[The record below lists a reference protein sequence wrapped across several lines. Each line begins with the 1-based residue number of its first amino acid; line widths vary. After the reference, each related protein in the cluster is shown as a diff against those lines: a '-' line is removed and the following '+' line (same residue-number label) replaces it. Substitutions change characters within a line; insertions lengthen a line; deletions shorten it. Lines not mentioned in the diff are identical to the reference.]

1 MTYRE
6 ILFEIADDVARI
18 TLNRPDALNS
28 FTSTMRAEIRHALT
42 RATAEARVIALTGA
56 GRGFCAGQD
65 LGQAKSAADID
76 LERVLRD
83 EYEPILKLIEDSP
96 VPIICAVNGAAAG
109 AGANIALACDL
120 VIAGRS
126 ARFLEAFARIG
137 LMPDAGGTWHLPR
150 KIGLARA
157 LGMCLLAEP
166 VTAEQA
172 AEWGLIWEVV
182 DDDALMARVDELAG
196 RLASGPT
203 MAYAAIRKSLRQS
216 FDNSYQEQLT
226 LEAKEQGLLG
236 RSHDFGEGVLAFL
249 EKRKPGFEGK

>member
-28 FTSTMRAEIRHALT
+28 FTSTMRAEIGHALT
-42 RATAEARVIALTGA
+42 RATAEARVIVLTGA

>member
-42 RATAEARVIALTGA
+42 RATAEARVIVLTGA

>member
-42 RATAEARVIALTGA
+42 RATAEARVIVLTGA

-83 EYEPILKLIEDSP
+83 EYEPILKLIEESP